1 MDQFLLVL
9 RFTLTALLY
18 GFVAVA
24 FYVIWRSLRQH
35 AEEDEETHQQ
45 ALLTIETESAPGR
58 QFTLRPVT
66 AIGRSAENHLV
77 IDDPFASANHAI
89 VVWRE
94 NHWWIEDLG
103 SHNGTYLND
112 ERVIEPKAL
121 NSGDRIRVGE
131 TVLRFEPE
139 PPRL

>member
-9 RFTLTALLY
+9 RFVLTALLY
-18 GFVAVA
+18 AFVVVA
-24 FYVIWRSLRQH
+24 FYVIWCSLRQH
-35 AEEDEETHQQ
+35 AQEDEETLQQ
-45 ALLTIETESAPGR
+45 AILTIETESAPVQR
-58 QFTLRPVT
+58 FTLRPVT
-66 AIGRSAENHLV
+66 AIGRSTENHLV
-77 IDDPFASANHAI
+77 IDDPFASAHHAM

-112 ERVIEPKAL
+112 ERVTEPKTL
-121 NSGDRIRVGE
+121 DSGDRISVGE

-139 PPRL
+139 PARL

>member
-9 RFTLTALLY
+9 RFVLTALLY
-18 GFVAVA
+18 AFVTVA

-35 AEEDEETHQQ
+35 AEEDEETLQQ
-45 ALLTIETESAPGR
+45 AILTIETESTLS
-58 QFTLRPVT
+58 QSFTLRPVT
-66 AIGRSAENHLV
+66 AIGRSTENHLV

-112 ERVIEPKAL
+112 ERVTEPKTL

-139 PPRL
+139 PARL

>member
-1 MDQFLLVL
+1 MYQFLLVL
-9 RFTLTALLY
+9 RFVLTALLY
-18 GFVAVA
+18 AFVAVA

-35 AEEDEETHQQ
+35 AREDEEILQQ
-45 ALLTIETESAPGR
+45 AILTIETESAPVQR
-58 QFTLRPVT
+58 FTLRPVT
-66 AIGRSAENHLV
+66 AIGRSTENHLV

-112 ERVIEPKAL
+112 ERVTEPRTL

-139 PPRL
+139 PARL

>member
-9 RFTLTALLY
+9 RFVLTALLY
-18 GFVAVA
+18 AFVTVA

-35 AEEDEETHQQ
+35 AEEDEETLQQ
-45 ALLTIETESAPGR
+45 AILTIETESAPGQ

-66 AIGRSAENHLV
+66 AIGRSTENHLV

-103 SHNGTYLND
+103 SHNGTCLND
-112 ERVIEPKAL
+112 ERVTEPRTL

-139 PPRL
+139 PARL

>member
-9 RFTLTALLY
+9 RFVLTALLY
-18 GFVAVA
+18 AFVAVA
-24 FYVIWRSLRQH
+24 FYLILRSLRQH
-35 AEEDEETHQQ
+35 AQEDEETHQQ
-45 ALLTIETESAPGR
+45 ALLTIETESAPDQR
-58 QFTLRPVT
+58 FTLRTVT
-66 AIGRSAENHLV
+66 AIGRSSSNHLV
-77 IDDPFASANHAI
+77 IDDLFASANHAI

-112 ERVIEPKAL
+112 ERVTEPCAL

-131 TVLRFEPE
+131 AVLRFEPE

>member
-9 RFTLTALLY
+9 RFALTALLY
-18 GFVAVA
+18 AFVAVA

-35 AEEDEETHQQ
+35 AQEDEETHQQ
-45 ALLTIETESAPGR
+45 AVLTIKTESTPDQR
-58 QFTLRPVT
+58 FTLRPVT
-66 AIGRSAENHLV
+66 AIGRSTENHLV
-77 IDDPFASANHAI
+77 TDDPFTSANHAMVI
-89 VVWRE
+89 WRE
-94 NHWWIEDLG
+94 NHWWIEDLA

-112 ERVIEPKAL
+112 ERVAEPKAL

-131 TVLRFEPE
+131 TILRFEPE

>member
-9 RFTLTALLY
+9 RLVLTGLLY
-18 GFVAVA
+18 AFLATT
-24 FYVIWRSLRQH
+24 FYVIWRGLRQH
-35 AEEDEETHQQ
+35 AQDDAATHQQ
-45 ALLTIETESAPGR
+45 AILTIEAESTPDQR
-58 QFTLRPVT
+58 FTLRPVT

-77 IDDPFASANHAI
+77 IDDPFTSANHAI

-94 NHWWIEDLG
+94 NQWWVEDLG

-112 ERVIEPKAL
+112 ERVGEPKAL

-131 TVLRFEPE
+131 ATLRFEPE
-139 PPRL
+139 SARP

>member
-9 RFTLTALLY
+9 RFALTALLY
-18 GFVAVA
+18 AFVAVI

-35 AEEDEETHQQ
+35 AQEDEQTHQP
-45 ALLTIETESAPGR
+45 ADLTIETESTPEHR
-58 QFTLRPVT
+58 FQLRPVT
-66 AIGRSAENHLV
+66 AIGRSPENHLV
-77 IDDPFASANHAI
+77 TDDPFTSANHAM

-112 ERVIEPKAL
+112 ERVTEPKAL

-139 PPRL
+139 PARL

>member
-9 RFTLTALLY
+9 RFVITALLY
-18 GFVAVA
+18 AFVTVA

-35 AEEDEETHQQ
+35 AQEDEETPQQ
-45 ALLTIETESAPGR
+45 AILTFETESTPD
-58 QFTLRPVT
+58 QHFTLRPVT
-66 AIGRSAENHLV
+66 AIGRSTENHLV
-77 IDDPFASANHAI
+77 IDDPFASANHVL

-94 NHWWIEDLG
+94 NRWWIEDLG
-103 SHNGTYLND
+103 SHNGTYIND
-112 ERVIEPKAL
+112 ERVTKPKTL

-139 PPRL
+139 PVRL